1 MRKTLTATA
10 ALVALVIATPI
21 AAGTL
26 RTAQHVRIA
35 ASGANS
41 ETFVLTPM
49 TAGRIQADTGVLR
62 SCCWTTSHVLRAGES
77 LDVNDPH
84 LTFTGKNGTLRFHN
98 HIEWVD
104 LPDGWSVFTGTWQ
117 AVGGTGAYGSL
128 SGSGRVAGVSTA
140 TGFTRVQLF
149 GSLAAK

>member
-10 ALVALVIATPI
+10 VLVALAVLAPI
-21 AAGTL
+21 AAGTPP
-26 RTAQHVRIA
+26 AGQHIRIE

-49 TAGRIQADTGVLR
+49 TSGRIQADTGALTF
-62 SCCWTTSHVLRAGES
+62 CCWTTSHVVRAGES

-84 LTFTGKNGTLRFHN
+84 LTFKGAHGTLRLRN
-98 HIEWVD
+98 RIEWVD
-104 LPDGWSVFTGTWQ
+104 LPDGWAIFTGTWK
-117 AVGGTGAYGSL
+117 AVGGTGAYGAL

-140 TGFTRVQLF
+140 NGFTRVQLF
-149 GSLAAK
+149 GALTAK